1 MGLFH
6 SSTTVPFY
14 CWSTA
19 QTSANI
25 SEGQTVVPLDVSVTR
40 SGPVD
45 PELLMQCVNYRLLNA
60 SFDSKLSWICTEIII
75 ITLPICTVCYDI
87 EGFSVLLY
95 FGMALPLITFIAMPA
110 MIQSLHAY
118 LCILYS

>member
-1 MGLFH
+1 MGLFY
-6 SSTTVPFY
+6 SSTTVPLY
-14 CWSTA
+14 CWNTA

-45 PELLMQCVNYRLLNA
+45 PELHMQCANYRLLNT
-60 SFDSKLSWICTEIII
+60 SFDSKLSWIYTEIIV
-75 ITLPICTVCYDI
+75 ITLPICTACYDI

-95 FGMALPLITFIAMPA
+95 FCMALPLITFSSMPA
-110 MIQSLHAY
+110 MIQFLHAY
-118 LCILYS
+118 LCIL

>member
-6 SSTTVPFY
+6 SSTTVPLY
-14 CWSTA
+14 CWNTT

-45 PELLMQCVNYRLLNA
+45 PELLMQCANYRLLNT
-60 SFDSKLSWICTEIII
+60 SFDSKLSWIYTEIIVI
-75 ITLPICTVCYDI
+75 ALPICTACYDI
-87 EGFSVLLY
+87 EGFNVLL
-95 FGMALPLITFIAMPA
+95 
-110 MIQSLHAY
+110 
-118 LCILYS
+118 